1 MRDDIKQQ
9 VRELIEENKNL
20 RYTNRQLL
28 KNLTDL
34 KYENAVLQM
43 VNQRLEAE
51 IQKMK
56 GEDNH
61 DK

>member
-1 MRDDIKQQ
+1 MKDDIKQQ

-20 RYTNRQLL
+20 RYTNRQPL
-28 KNLTDL
+28 KSLTDQ

-56 GEDNH
+56 GEEDH

>member
-1 MRDDIKQQ
+1 MKDDIKQQ

-28 KNLTDL
+28 KSLTDQ
-34 KYENAVLQM
+34 KYENAVLRM

-51 IQKMK
+51 IQKTK

>member
-1 MRDDIKQQ
+1 MRTDIKQQ
-9 VRELIEENKNL
+9 VRELMEENRNL
-20 RYTNRQLL
+20 RFTNRQLL

-34 KYENAVLQM
+34 KYEYAVIQM

-56 GEDNH
+56 GEEN

>member
-28 KNLTDL
+28 KSLTDQ

-56 GEDNH
+56 GEEH

>member
-1 MRDDIKQQ
+1 MNDIKQQ
-9 VRELIEENKNL
+9 IRELIEENKNL

-28 KNLTDL
+28 KSLTDL

-43 VNQRLEAE
+43 INNRLEAE

-56 GEDNH
+56 GEEN

>member
-9 VRELIEENKNL
+9 IRELMEENRNL
-20 RYTNRQLL
+20 RFTNRELL

-43 VNQRLEAE
+43 VNNRLEAE
-51 IQKMK
+51 ILKLK
-56 GEDNH
+56 GGQEND
-61 DK
+61 

>member
-1 MRDDIKQQ
+1 MKDDIKQQ

-28 KNLTDL
+28 KSLTDQ

-56 GEDNH
+56 GEEN

>member
-1 MRDDIKQQ
+1 MDDIKQQ

-28 KNLTDL
+28 KSLTDQ

-56 GEDNH
+56 GEEDH

>member
-20 RYTNRQLL
+20 KYTNRQLL

-34 KYENAVLQM
+34 KYEYAVLQM
-43 VNQRLEAE
+43 INNRQEAE
-51 IQKMK
+51 ILKLK
-56 GEDNH
+56 GGQEND
-61 DK
+61 

>member
-1 MRDDIKQQ
+1 MGTDIKQQ
-9 VRELIEENKNL
+9 VRELVEENKNL

-28 KNLTDL
+28 KSLTDQ

>member
-1 MRDDIKQQ
+1 MKDDIKQQ
-9 VRELIEENKNL
+9 IRELMEENRNL
-20 RYTNRQLL
+20 RFTNRQLL

-43 VNQRLEAE
+43 VNNRLEAE

-56 GEDNH
+56 GEEN